1 MTKKEKKVFLLTAV
15 LCLFFAVP
23 QKAQAMHIMEGYLP
37 PKDCVLWFVLCI
49 PFIAAGFMSLKKITA
64 ENKKALI
71 ILAMAGAFTFVLS
84 SLKIPSVTGS
94 SSHPTGTGFGAVIFG
109 PWVMSIIGVIVLVF
123 QALLLAHGGI
133 TTLGANTFSMAVA
146 GPFVSYG
153 VYKLC
158 RKLKAGKFISVALAA
173 GLGDLFTYCVTSFQ
187 LSLAYPS
194 PNGGI
199 FMSMIKFLAIFAVT
213 QIPLAIIEGI
223 ITALALS
230 AIEKISDLDFDNKGI
245 LKREA

>member
-15 LCLFFAVP
+15 LCLLFAVP
-23 QKAQAMHIMEGYLP
+23 QKAQAMHIMEGYIP
-37 PKDCVLWFVLCI
+37 PKDCILWFVLCI
-49 PFIAAGFMSLKKITA
+49 PFIVMGFISLKKITSR
-64 ENKKALI
+64 NKKALI
-71 ILAMAGAFTFVLS
+71 ILSMAGAFTFVLS

-94 SSHPTGTGFGAVIFG
+94 SSHPTGVGFGAIIFG
-109 PWVMSIIGVIVLVF
+109 PWVMSIIGAIVLVF

-153 VYKLC
+153 VYKIC
-158 RKLKAGKFISVALAA
+158 RKLKAGKFISAALAA

-187 LSLAYPS
+187 LSVAYPS

-199 FMSMIKFLAIFAVT
+199 IMSMIKFLAIFALT
-213 QIPLAIIEGI
+213 QIPLAVIEGI

-230 AIEKISDLDFDNKGI
+230 AVEKISDLDFDNKGI
-245 LKREA
+245 LNREA

>member
-15 LCLFFAVP
+15 LCLLFAVP

-37 PKDCVLWFVLCI
+37 PKDCILWFVLCI
-49 PFIAAGFMSLKKITA
+49 PFIIAGFMSLKKITTQ
-64 ENKKALI
+64 NKKALI

-94 SSHPTGTGFGAVIFG
+94 SSHPTGMGFGSVIFG

-123 QALLLAHGGI
+123 QSLLLAHGGI

-173 GLGDLFTYCVTSFQ
+173 GIGDLFTYCITSFQ

-194 PNGGI
+194 QNGGVI
-199 FMSMIKFLAIFAVT
+199 MSMIKFLGIFAVT

-230 AIEKISDLDFDNKGI
+230 AIEKISAIDFDGKCVIG
-245 LKREA
+245 REA